1 MLHSKNTKTTN
12 DSHNMN
18 KYILKA
24 IFCSVLAAPVLTSC
38 ELDQFPTDSLTEEA
52 AWESYTDATNQY
64 RGLLSVLRSD
74 VGGSNAYVSDVQMD
88 LFNQRLTSP
97 VLGKMN
103 DWTFTGSPFDGDGVW
118 ANNYSVLL
126 QANDVLAHIG
136 KFEAD
141 ATLTANQQANIANIK
156 ATAFFARAYAYSS
169 MLPFY
174 CNDYEPET
182 AANELGLPIVEE
194 VSSEARPARA
204 TLQETCDS
212 IVKYMDYADAE
223 FKKVDAYNATAK
235 AADKIQATTTAPNA
249 DALTALRARVYLYMH
264 KFDEAIAAAQ
274 TIVENYPLGNGL
286 EGMLGLWIMDQGNE
300 IVYQPVQTA
309 DEIANTY
316 DIYLK
321 FNIVTENLEQDLKGM
336 NPDFLP
342 TQNLLDLYS
351 SKDLRRSVYF
361 SHKTNG
367 ENSMYLGMGDAS
379 NYGVVDLYEAGGL
392 TTDVANTNGTTE
404 DGVIFTKF
412 PGNPLLRKQGLWYSE
427 IYNQTKAFRAAEA
440 YLIIAEANLR
450 KAARNEDEAR
460 AYLNELRSTRF
471 DGYDESSADYI
482 QDTVTGEALDK
493 VMQDEWTRE
502 FVGEGFRMP
511 CLKRWH
517 QGFKRTP
524 QKFNTPVLVDKGNV
538 QTLSV
543 EPSNIRFTWPIP
555 QQDMQANKNL
565 KQNAGY

>member
-1 MLHSKNTKTTN
+1 
-12 DSHNMN
+12 
-18 KYILKA
+18 
-24 IFCSVLAAPVLTSC
+24 
-38 ELDQFPTDSLTEEA
+38 
-52 AWESYTDATNQY
+52 
-64 RGLLSVLRSD
+64 
-74 VGGSNAYVSDVQMD
+74 MD
-88 LFNQRLTSP
+88 LFNQRLTSA
-97 VLGKMN
+97 VLGKMS
-103 DWTFTGSPFDGDGVW
+103 DWTFTGSQFDGDGVW
-118 ANNYSVLL
+118 ANNYGVIL

-141 ATLTANQQANIANIK
+141 ATLTAKQQANIANIK
-156 ATAFFARAYAYSS
+156 ATAYFARAYAYSS

-182 AANELGLPIVEE
+182 AATELGLPIVEE
-194 VSSEARPARA
+194 VSSEGRPARA
-204 TLQETCDS
+204 TLQETCDT
-212 IVKYMDYADAE
+212 IVKYMDCAKAE
-223 FKKVDAYNATAK
+223 FAKVEAYNTTAK
-235 AADKIQATTTAPNA
+235 VADKIQATTTAPNA

-264 KFDEAIAAAQ
+264 KFDEAIEAAQ

-286 EGMLGLWIMDQGNE
+286 NDMLGLWIMDQGNE
-300 IVYQPVQTA
+300 IVYQPAQTP
-309 DEIANTY
+309 DEVVNNY
-316 DIYLK
+316 GIYLK

-336 NPDFLP
+336 NPDFIP
-342 TQNLLDLYS
+342 TKNLLDLYS

-392 TTDVANTNGTTE
+392 TTDIANTNGSTE

-412 PGNPLLRKQGLWYSE
+412 PGNPLLRKQGIWYAE

-440 YLIIAEANLR
+440 YLIIAEASLR
-450 KAARNEDEAR
+450 KANRDEETAR
-460 AYLNELRSTRF
+460 AYLNELRGTRF
-471 DGYDESSADYI
+471 ENYDDASTDYI
-482 QDTVTGEALDK
+482 QDSVTGEALDK

-524 QKFNTPVLVDKGNV
+524 QPFNTPVLVNTGNV

>member
-1 MLHSKNTKTTN
+1 
-12 DSHNMN
+12 MN

-88 LFNQRLTSP
+88 LFNQRLTSA
-97 VLGKMN
+97 VLGKMS
-103 DWTFTGSPFDGDGVW
+103 DWTFTGSQFDGDGVW
-118 ANNYSVLL
+118 ANNYSVIL

-141 ATLTANQQANIANIK
+141 ATLTAKQQANIANIK
-156 ATAFFARAYAYSS
+156 ATAYFARAYAYSS

-182 AANELGLPIVEE
+182 AATELGLPIVEE
-194 VSSEARPARA
+194 VSSEGRPARA
-204 TLQETCDS
+204 TLQETCDT
-212 IVKYMDYADAE
+212 IVKYMDCAEAE
-223 FKKVDAYNATAK
+223 FAKVEAYNTTAK
-235 AADKIQATTTAPNA
+235 VADKIQATTTAPNA

-264 KFDEAIAAAQ
+264 KFDEAIEAAQ

-286 EGMLGLWIMDQGNE
+286 NDMLGLWIMDQGNE
-300 IVYQPVQTA
+300 IVYQPAQTP
-309 DEIANTY
+309 DEVVNNY
-316 DIYLK
+316 GIYLS
-321 FNIVTENLEQDLKGM
+321 FNIVTENLKQDLKGVK
-336 NPDFLP
+336 PDFLP
-342 TQNLLDLYS
+342 TKNLLDLYS

-379 NYGVVDLYEAGGL
+379 NYGVVDIYEAGGL
-392 TTDVANTNGTTE
+392 TTDIANTNGSTE

-412 PGNPLLRKQGLWYSE
+412 PGNPLLRKQGIWYAE

-440 YLIIAEANLR
+440 YLIVAEASLR
-450 KAARNEDEAR
+450 KANRDEEMART
-460 AYLNELRSTRF
+460 YLNELRGTRF
-471 DGYDESSADYI
+471 ANYDDASTDYI
-482 QDTVTGEALDK
+482 QDSVTGEALDK

-524 QKFNTPVLVDKGNV
+524 QPFNTPVLVNTGNV

-543 EPSNIRFTWPIP
+543 EPSNILFTWPIP

>member
-1 MLHSKNTKTTN
+1 
-12 DSHNMN
+12 MN

-52 AWESYTDATNQY
+52 AWESYTDATKQY

-88 LFNQRLTSP
+88 LFNQRLTSA
-97 VLGKMN
+97 VLGKMS
-103 DWTFTGSPFDGDGVW
+103 DWTFTGSQFDGDGVW
-118 ANNYSVLL
+118 ANNYGVIL

-141 ATLTANQQANIANIK
+141 ATLTAKQQANIANIK
-156 ATAFFARAYAYSS
+156 ATAYFARAYAYSS

-182 AANELGLPIVEE
+182 AATELGLPIVEE
-194 VSSEARPARA
+194 VSSEGRPARA
-204 TLQETCDS
+204 TLQETCGT
-212 IVKYMDYADAE
+212 IVKYMDCAEAE
-223 FKKVDAYNATAK
+223 FAKVEAYNTTAK
-235 AADKIQATTTAPNA
+235 VADKIQATTTAPNA

-264 KFDEAIAAAQ
+264 KFDEAIEAAQ

-286 EGMLGLWIMDQGNE
+286 NDMLGLWIMDQGNE
-300 IVYQPVQTA
+300 IVYQPAQTPY
-309 DEIANTY
+309 EVVNNY
-316 DIYLK
+316 GIYLN

-336 NPDFLP
+336 NPDFIP
-342 TQNLLDLYS
+342 TKNLLDLYS

-392 TTDVANTNGTTE
+392 TTDIANTNGSTE

-412 PGNPLLRKQGLWYSE
+412 PGNPLLRKQGIWYAE

-440 YLIIAEANLR
+440 YLIIAEASLR
-450 KAARNEDEAR
+450 KANRDEETART
-460 AYLNELRSTRF
+460 YLNELRGTRF
-471 DGYDESSADYI
+471 ANYDDASTDYI
-482 QDTVTGEALDK
+482 QDSVTGEALDK

-524 QKFNTPVLVDKGNV
+524 QPFNTPVLVNTGNV

-543 EPSNIRFTWPIP
+543 EPTNIRFTWPIP

>member
-1 MLHSKNTKTTN
+1 
-12 DSHNMN
+12 MN

-88 LFNQRLTSP
+88 LFNQRLTSA
-97 VLGKMN
+97 VLGKMS
-103 DWTFTGSPFDGDGVW
+103 DWTFTGSQFDGDGVW
-118 ANNYSVLL
+118 ANNYGVIL

-141 ATLTANQQANIANIK
+141 ATLTAKQQANIANIK
-156 ATAFFARAYAYSS
+156 ATAYFARAYAYSS

-182 AANELGLPIVEE
+182 AATELGLPIVEE
-194 VSSEARPARA
+194 VSSEGRPARA
-204 TLQETCDS
+204 TLQETCDT
-212 IVKYMDYADAE
+212 IVKYMDCAKAE
-223 FKKVDAYNATAK
+223 FAKVEAYNTTAK
-235 AADKIQATTTAPNA
+235 VADKIQATTTAPNA

-264 KFDEAIAAAQ
+264 KFDEAIEAAQ

-286 EGMLGLWIMDQGNE
+286 NDMLGLWIMDQGNE
-300 IVYQPVQTA
+300 IVYQPAQTP
-309 DEIANTY
+309 DEVVNNY
-316 DIYLK
+316 GIYLN
-321 FNIVTENLEQDLKGM
+321 FNIVTENLEQNLKGM
-336 NPDFLP
+336 TPDFIP
-342 TQNLLDLYS
+342 TKNLLDLYS

-392 TTDVANTNGTTE
+392 TTDIANTNGSTE

-412 PGNPLLRKQGLWYSE
+412 PGNPLLRKQGIWYAE

-440 YLIIAEANLR
+440 YLIVAEASLR
-450 KAARNEDEAR
+450 KANRDEEMART
-460 AYLNELRSTRF
+460 YLNELRGTRF
-471 DGYDESSADYI
+471 ANYDDATSDYI
-482 QDTVTGEALDK
+482 QDSVTGEALDK

-524 QKFNTPVLVDKGNV
+524 QPFNTPVLVNTGNV

>member
-1 MLHSKNTKTTN
+1 
-12 DSHNMN
+12 MN

-88 LFNQRLTSP
+88 LFNKRLTSA
-97 VLGKMN
+97 VLGKMS
-103 DWTFTGSPFDGDGVW
+103 DWTFTGSQFDGDGVW
-118 ANNYSVLL
+118 ANNYGVIL

-141 ATLTANQQANIANIK
+141 ATLTAKQQANIANIK
-156 ATAFFARAYAYSS
+156 ATAYFARAYAYSS

-182 AANELGLPIVEE
+182 AATELGLPIVEE
-194 VSSEARPARA
+194 VSSEGRPARA
-204 TLQETCDS
+204 TLQETCDT
-212 IVKYMDYADAE
+212 IVKYMDCAKAE
-223 FKKVDAYNATAK
+223 FAKVEAYNTTAK
-235 AADKIQATTTAPNA
+235 VADKIQATTTAPNA

-264 KFDEAIAAAQ
+264 KFDEAIEAAQ

-286 EGMLGLWIMDQGNE
+286 NDMLGLWIMDHGNE
-300 IVYQPVQTA
+300 IVYQPAQTP
-309 DEIANTY
+309 DEITNTY
-316 DIYLK
+316 DIYLN
-321 FNIVTENLEQDLKGM
+321 FNIVTENLEQNLKGM
-336 NPDFLP
+336 NPDFIP
-342 TQNLLDLYS
+342 TKNLLDLYS

-367 ENSMYLGMGDAS
+367 ENSMYLGMGVAS
-379 NYGVVDLYEAGGL
+379 NYGVVDLYEAGGM
-392 TTDVANTNGTTE
+392 TTDIANTNGSTE

-412 PGNPLLRKQGLWYSE
+412 PGNPLLRKQGYWYSE

-440 YLIIAEANLR
+440 YLIIAEASLR
-450 KAARNEDEAR
+450 KANRDEETAR
-460 AYLNELRSTRF
+460 AYLNELRGTRF
-471 DGYDESSADYI
+471 ENYDDASSDYI
-482 QDTVTGEALDK
+482 QDSVTGEALDK

-524 QKFNTPVLVDKGNV
+524 QPFNTPVLVNTGNV

>member
-1 MLHSKNTKTTN
+1 
-12 DSHNMN
+12 MN

-52 AWESYTDATNQY
+52 AWESYTDATKQY

-88 LFNQRLTSP
+88 LFNQRLTSA
-97 VLGKMN
+97 VLGKMS
-103 DWTFTGSPFDGDGVW
+103 DWTFTGSQFDGDGVW
-118 ANNYSVLL
+118 ANNYGVIL

-141 ATLTANQQANIANIK
+141 ATLTAKQQANIANIK
-156 ATAFFARAYAYSS
+156 ATAYFARAYAYSS

-182 AANELGLPIVEE
+182 AATELGLPIVEE
-194 VSSEARPARA
+194 VSSEGRPARA
-204 TLQETCDS
+204 TLQETCGT
-212 IVKYMDYADAE
+212 IVKYMDCAEAE
-223 FKKVDAYNATAK
+223 FAKVEAYNTTAK
-235 AADKIQATTTAPNA
+235 VADKIQATTTAPNA

-264 KFDEAIAAAQ
+264 KFDEAIEAAQ

-286 EGMLGLWIMDQGNE
+286 NDMLGLWIMDQGNE
-300 IVYQPVQTA
+300 IVYQPAQTP
-309 DEIANTY
+309 DEVVNNY
-316 DIYLK
+316 GIYLN

-336 NPDFLP
+336 NPDFIP
-342 TQNLLDLYS
+342 TKNLLDLYS

-392 TTDVANTNGTTE
+392 TTDIANTNGSTE

-412 PGNPLLRKQGLWYSE
+412 PGNPLLRKQGIWYAE

-440 YLIIAEANLR
+440 YLIIAEASLR
-450 KAARNEDEAR
+450 KANRDEETART
-460 AYLNELRSTRF
+460 YLNEMRGTRF
-471 DGYDESSADYI
+471 ANYDDASTDYI
-482 QDTVTGEALDK
+482 QDSVTGEALDK

-524 QKFNTPVLVDKGNV
+524 QPFNTPVLVNTGNV

-543 EPSNIRFTWPIP
+543 EPTNIRFTWPIP